1 MAMIGFRSL
10 ALRRG
15 GRLLLS
21 KLDFTLHSGWRVG
34 LVGRNGCGKSSLLA
48 AILGELE
55 PDQGQIDLPN
65 RVRIATVAQETPALS
80 EPALRYVIGGDAELA
95 AALAREQAALAAH
108 DHAAAAA
115 AHHDIEL
122 LNGYDAEARAGRLLH
137 GLGFASTTFD
147 QAVANFSGG
156 WRVRLNLARALMA
169 PSDLLLLDEPT
180 NHLDLDAVLW
190 LEQWLQRYTGTVIV
204 ISHDREFLD
213 EVCTHVVHLHEGQGR
228 LYSGNY
234 TGFERQRAEQ
244 LRQQQIAFEKEQV
257 ERAHLQ
263 SFINRFKAKASK
275 AKQAQSRVKRLEKL
289 AGTEAVRAES
299 PFRFSFETASELP
312 SPLLRLSQLN
322 AGYQVEDRRIEVL
335 SEVRFSLEPGDRVA
349 LLGANGAGK
358 STLVKTLVG
367 EIAPLDGERILHP
380 AAKIGYFA
388 QHTVESLREH
398 ETPIQHLARLADKQ
412 PEQVLR
418 DWLGRWDFPGERA
431 FDPVEGFSGGERAR
445 LALALIAWQRPNVL
459 LLDEPTNH
467 LDLANIFRLER
478 WLTATARD
486 VPAII
491 ASHDRDFLDAVTN
504 RTLFLRPTASRFF
517 ALPFTPA
524 REALDEED
532 AATAAQAERELKEAS
547 KLRKQAAKLTN
558 IGINSGSDLLTV
570 KAKYLKDRAARIEA
584 GVREAHRERSGEIR
598 LANRGSHARVL
609 LGLENVEVTTPDGVG
624 LFRID
629 KLHLFQGD
637 RIVLLGANG
646 AGKSQLVKLIHRAM
660 TGEEVPGVRT
670 TPSLVLGYMDQALSM
685 LPVRETAEDFLSTR
699 FRLPDQRVKSLLAA
713 AGFPIEKQNRPID
726 EMSYGQRARLAL
738 LALRLTEPNFYL
750 MDEPTN
756 HVDIAGQEALE
767 AEVLEH
773 EATTVLV
780 SHDRRFVRN
789 LGTRFA
795 EIRGRRLVEVDGPEA
810 FFAQMAEPAP

>member
-1 MAMIGFRSL
+1 MIGFRSL

-21 KLDFTLHSGWRVG
+21 GLDFTLHAGWRVG

-55 PDQGQIDLPN
+55 SDEGQIDLPN
-65 RVRIATVAQETPALS
+65 RVRIASVAQETPALK
-80 EPALRYVIGGDAELA
+80 EAALRYVIGGDAELA
-95 AALAREQAALAAH
+95 AALAREVQALAMD

-137 GLGFASTTFD
+137 GLGFASSVFE
-147 QAVANFSGG
+147 QPVASFSGG

-213 EVCTHVVHLHEGQGR
+213 EVCTHVVHLHEGRGR
-228 LYSGNY
+228 LYNGNY

-244 LRQQQIAFEKEQV
+244 LRQQQIAFEKEQT

-299 PFRFSFETASELP
+299 PFRFSFETAAELP
-312 SPLLRLSQLN
+312 SPLLRLSQLS
-322 AGYQVEDRRIEVL
+322 AGYQVGGERIEVL
-335 SEVRFSLEPGDRVA
+335 SGVKFSLEPGDRVA

-367 EIAPLDGERILHP
+367 EIEPLAGERVLHP
-380 AAKIGYFA
+380 AARIGYFA

-418 DWLGRWDFPGERA
+418 DWLGRWNFPGDRA

-445 LALALIAWQRPNVL
+445 LALALIAWRRPNVL

-467 LDLANIFRLER
+467 LDM
-478 WLTATARD
+478 D
-486 VPAII
+486 M
-491 ASHDRDFLDAVTN
+491 
-504 RTLFLRPTASRFF
+504 
-517 ALPFTPA
+517 
-524 REALDEED
+524 REAL
-532 AATAAQAERELKEAS
+532 AEA
-547 KLRKQAAKLTN
+547 
-558 IGINSGSDLLTV
+558 
-570 KAKYLKDRAARIEA
+570 
-584 GVREAHRERSGEIR
+584 
-598 LANRGSHARVL
+598 
-609 LGLENVEVTTPDGVG
+609 
-624 LFRID
+624 
-629 KLHLFQGD
+629 
-637 RIVLLGANG
+637 
-646 AGKSQLVKLIHRAM
+646 
-660 TGEEVPGVRT
+660 
-670 TPSLVLGYMDQALSM
+670 
-685 LPVRETAEDFLSTR
+685 
-699 FRLPDQRVKSLLAA
+699 
-713 AGFPIEKQNRPID
+713 
-726 EMSYGQRARLAL
+726 LAL
-738 LALRLTEPNFYL
+738 FDGAL
-750 MDEPTN
+750 
-756 HVDIAGQEALE
+756 
-767 AEVLEH
+767 
-773 EATTVLV
+773 VLV
-780 SHDRRFVRN
+780 SHDRHLIGLACDRFWRVAE
-789 LGTRFA
+789 GTVAPFDGDLDDYAAWLRSRDRDPQRSDPDNAKVVSADNAKQRRRSAA
-795 EIRGRRLVEVDGPEA
+795 EQRDKERPLKNRLKQLETAMAQQQQALAELEQQLAAPELYQQDGRAAGELSRKQAELHAAHAQNEA
-810 FFAQMAEPAP
+810 AWLETYEALEALAET